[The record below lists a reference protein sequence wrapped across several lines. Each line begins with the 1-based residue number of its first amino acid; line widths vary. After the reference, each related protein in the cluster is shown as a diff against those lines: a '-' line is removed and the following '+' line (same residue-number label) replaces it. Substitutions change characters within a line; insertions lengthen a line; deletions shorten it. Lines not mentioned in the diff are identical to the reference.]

1 MSRQALMA
9 ALNPVNLPVI
19 SMEAAPTPDG
29 KIQVETEIE
38 IYGTMRNMDDLDA
51 ATGWEIQEQWGLYVP
66 SSQENAG
73 SGNVRVR
80 MSQRN
85 TGEPVYVLTTKV
97 KAPNGNLECEAPSS
111 VDMFNLFKV
120 LASSGLRKKRYYFP
134 LPGTDMEF
142 EVDVFTGPTGAPVPH
157 VKIDLEL
164 RNPPD
169 GFDFSQVKLPFEM
182 TDIRIISPG
191 RKSDEDLAYVRQLF
205 STQYDL
211 PNQCK
216 DTAAISMEE
225 FAPPTCECG
234 KCGWGSGTCP
244 GRVERLEKEARRDA
258 NASRENL
265 VAHKDKLVDL
275 ANRCTGLAGALSY
288 NDTRREATI
297 KSSMHELSTAIT
309 AGLMMVEQET
319 RNPKGIAEGIEKAV
333 GDFFTPKA
341 AGDFHD
347 ALKEKLGQSDGDHE
361 FR

>member
-29 KIQVETEIE
+29 KTQVEKEIE

-66 SSQENAG
+66 GSDDNAG

-111 VDMFNLFKV
+111 IDMFNLFKV

-134 LPGTDMEF
+134 LPGTDLEF

-157 VKIDLEL
+157 VKIDFEL
-164 RNPPD
+164 RGTLPE

-191 RKSDEDLAYVRQLF
+191 RKSDEDLAYVRELF
-205 STQYDL
+205 KTQYDL
-211 PNQCK
+211 PNQMK
-216 DTAAISMEE
+216 ETVSLEE
-225 FAPPTCECG
+225 FAPSGCECG

-244 GRVERLEKEARRDA
+244 GRIERKQKEAEIDSKASTENLEKNKDA
-258 NASRENL
+258 LA
-265 VAHKDKLVDL
+265 DL
-275 ANRCTGLAGALSY
+275 ADRCTGMAGALSY
-288 NDTRREATI
+288 NDTRREASL
-297 KSSMHELSTAIT
+297 KSSLHGLTNTILAALLNRGSDADTFHEDLKNRIA
-309 AGLMMVEQET
+309 A
-319 RNPKGIAEGIEKAV
+319 NNKG
-333 GDFFTPKA
+333 
-341 AGDFHD
+341 
-347 ALKEKLGQSDGDHE
+347 DGDHE

>member
-29 KIQVETEIE
+29 KTQVEKEIE

-66 SSQENAG
+66 GSDENAG

-111 VDMFNLFKV
+111 IDMFNLFKV

-134 LPGTDMEF
+134 LPGTDLEF

-157 VKIDLEL
+157 VKIDFEL
-164 RNPPD
+164 RGTLPE

-191 RKSDEDLAYVRQLF
+191 RKSDEDLAYVRELF
-205 STQYDL
+205 KTQYDL

-216 DTAAISMEE
+216 NVASLEE
-225 FAPPTCECG
+225 FPPPSCECG
-234 KCGWGSGTCP
+234 KCGWGSGVCP
-244 GRVERLEKEARRDA
+244 GKVERKQKEAEIDSKASTENLEKNKDA
-258 NASRENL
+258 
-265 VAHKDKLVDL
+265 LVDL
-275 ANRCTGLAGALSY
+275 ADRCSGMAGVLSY
-288 NDTRREATI
+288 NDTRREATL
-297 KSSMHELSTAIT
+297 KSSLH
-309 AGLMMVEQET
+309 GLTNTIQAALL
-319 RNPKGIAEGIEKAV
+319 NKGSDADTFHNDLKARIR
-333 GDFFTPKA
+333 G
-341 AGDFHD
+341 
-347 ALKEKLGQSDGDHE
+347 DGDHE

>member
-29 KIQVETEIE
+29 KTQVEKEIE
-38 IYGTMRNMDDLDA
+38 IYGTMRNMNDLDA

-66 SSQENAG
+66 GSDENAG

-111 VDMFNLFKV
+111 VDMFTLFKV
-120 LASSGLRKKRYYFP
+120 LASSGLRKKRYFFP

-142 EVDVFTGPTGAPVPH
+142 EVDVFCGPTGAPVPH

-164 RNPPD
+164 RNPPE
-169 GFDFSQVKLPFEM
+169 GFDFSSVKLPFEM

-191 RKSDEDLAYVRQLF
+191 RKSDEDLAYVRELF
-205 STQYDL
+205 KTQYDL
-211 PNQCK
+211 PNQMK
-216 DTAAISMEE
+216 QVASMEE
-225 FAPPTCECG
+225 FPPPGCECG
-234 KCGWGSGTCP
+234 KCGWGSTCP
-244 GRVERLEKEARRDA
+244 GRTERLEKEARIDA
-258 NASRENL
+258 KASRENL
-265 VAHKDKLVDL
+265 IAHQDKLVDL
-275 ANRCTGLAGALSY
+275 SHRCTGLAGALSY
-288 NDTRREATI
+288 NDTKREAAI
-297 KSSMHELSTAIT
+297 KSSMHELSVAIT
-309 AGLMMVEQET
+309 AGLKML
-319 RNPKGIAEGIEKAV
+319 N
-333 GDFFTPKA
+333 D
-341 AGDFHD
+341 D
-347 ALKEKLGQSDGDHE
+347 DGDHE